1 MNELTYLDLDQ
12 KSFKTFSIFSFFS
25 ILTLIIFLS
34 MFSLKYTVTN
44 IMYENNYD
52 LNYNSFELVQDK
64 SIWLID
70 ESDFVQFYE
79 DNLNVESLVISKQLP
94 NQVFIDIVVYEKI
107 ILISD
112 LRDTRPK
119 EVVLFKN
126 LYTELSESNNQLPRL
141 TITNG
146 PIPDGFYSEIVS
158 LILTVNK
165 YNLSINN
172 LTLLYDGSELTGSY
186 KNTIL
191 NIGRPIDLSKKATV
205 VGYILEDNNCDGEV
219 TIIDAINDE
228 IESILNC

>member
-1 MNELTYLDLDQ
+1 MNELIHLDQ
-12 KSFKTFSIFSFFS
+12 KSFKTFSIFLFFS
-25 ILTLIIFLS
+25 ILTLTIFLS

-52 LNYNSFELVQDK
+52 LNYNSFDLVEGK
-64 SIWLID
+64 SIWFID

-94 NQVFIDIVVYEKI
+94 NLVSIDIVVYEKI

-119 EVVLFKN
+119 EVVLYKN

-205 VGYILEDNNCDGEV
+205 AGYILEENNCDGEV
-219 TIIDAINDE
+219 TIIDDNNDE
-228 IESILNC
+228 IETILNC

>member
-1 MNELTYLDLDQ
+1 MNELLHLDQ

-34 MFSLKYTVTN
+34 MFSLKYTVKN
-44 IMYENNYD
+44 ITYENNYD

-119 EVVLFKN
+119 EVVLYKN

-146 PIPDGFYSEIVS
+146 PIPEGFYSEIIS

-165 YNLSINN
+165 YNLTINN

-205 VGYILEDNNCDGEV
+205 VGYILEENNCDGEV
-219 TIIDAINDE
+219 TIIDANNNDE
-228 IESILNC
+228 IETILNC

>member
-1 MNELTYLDLDQ
+1 MNELLHLDQ
-12 KSFKTFSIFSFFS
+12 KSFKIFSIFSFFS

-52 LNYNSFELVQDK
+52 LNYNSFDLVQDK

-119 EVVLFKN
+119 EVVLYKN

-146 PIPDGFYSEIVS
+146 PIPEGFYSEIIS

-165 YNLSINN
+165 YNLTINN

-205 VGYILEDNNCDGEV
+205 VGYILEENNCDGEV
-219 TIIDAINDE
+219 TIIDDNNDE
-228 IESILNC
+228 IETILNC

>member
-1 MNELTYLDLDQ
+1 MNELLHLDQ

-34 MFSLKYTVTN
+34 MFSSKYTVKN

-70 ESDFVQFYE
+70 ESDFVKFYE

-119 EVVLFKN
+119 EVVLYKN
-126 LYTELSESNNQLPRL
+126 LYTELSESNIQLPRL

-146 PIPDGFYSEIVS
+146 PIPEGFYSEIIS

-165 YNLSINN
+165 YNLTINN

-205 VGYILEDNNCDGEV
+205 VGYILEENNCDGEV
-219 TIIDAINDE
+219 TIIDSNNDE
-228 IESILNC
+228 IETILNC

>member
-1 MNELTYLDLDQ
+1 MNELLHLDQ
-12 KSFKTFSIFSFFS
+12 KSFKIFSIFSFFS

-52 LNYNSFELVQDK
+52 LNYNSFDLVQDK

-119 EVVLFKN
+119 EVVLYKN

-146 PIPDGFYSEIVS
+146 PIPEGFYSEIIS

-165 YNLSINN
+165 YNLTINN

-205 VGYILEDNNCDGEV
+205 VGYILEENNCDGEV
-219 TIIDAINDE
+219 TIIDSNNDE
-228 IESILNC
+228 IETILNC

>member
-1 MNELTYLDLDQ
+1 MNELIHLDQ
-12 KSFKTFSIFSFFS
+12 KSFKTFSIFLFFS
-25 ILTLIIFLS
+25 ILTLTIFLS

-52 LNYNSFELVQDK
+52 LNYNSFDLVQDK

-119 EVVLFKN
+119 EVVLYKN

-146 PIPDGFYSEIVS
+146 PIPEGFYSEIIS

-165 YNLSINN
+165 YNLTINN

-205 VGYILEDNNCDGEV
+205 VGYILEENNCDGEV
-219 TIIDAINDE
+219 TIIDANNNDE
-228 IESILNC
+228 IETILNC